1 MSSLFLKGEVAC
13 RKIIVLKKFLV
24 SLSTWRIASS
34 DCDISVESFVGG
46 KIIGAGGGGF
56 FLMVSSNMK
65 KSISY
70 LKKKKL
76 YFLNFSFDNLGSRI
90 IEKY

>member
-1 MSSLFLKGEVAC
+1 MANSYLVKIYLNLLKE
-13 RKIIVLKKFLV
+13 K
-24 SLSTWRIASS
+24 
-34 DCDISVESFVGG
+34 SFVGG

-70 LKKKKL
+70 LKKKTKL
-76 YFLNFSFDNLGSRI
+76 FKF
-90 IEKY
+90 